1 MINQALLLLWTFAFS
16 SARAQLSDGVFGA
29 GPWNASYA
37 QESNRN
43 PNATKSVPF
52 QLGAQ
57 NYTFQVNVAEL
68 QPAGSIAKDA
78 ENPRVAASFYNML
91 WDGDYSLNDTLRN
104 AFSFGQNAVPKLC
117 VTVANGASTLSATNG
132 YRDEDDGDCSHAL
145 GNQCMKDLANV
156 TSTQLSGS
164 CTGAWMPKSCISRLG
179 TGGLLS
185 HNLVGRLSTNDTT
198 DPLFQ
203 ESPLG
208 FGWYQSP
215 IHSAGNSS
223 YYQREADRLHAV
235 FFHGNN
241 GEIIP
246 ICSRVNT
253 TRLKKDSNAITG
265 GASSFKRSSHFPV
278 LLALTV
284 VVFML

>member
-1 MINQALLLLWTFAFS
+1 MINQALLFLWTFAFS

-29 GPWNASYA
+29 GPWNDSYA

-68 QPAGSIAKDA
+68 QPTGSIAKDA

-104 AFSFGQNAVPKLC
+104 AFSLGQNTVPKLC
-117 VTVANGASTLSATNG
+117 VTVATGTSTLSATNG

-164 CTGAWMPKSCISRLG
+164 CTGAWMPKSCISRLMG

-185 HNLVGRLSTNDTT
+185 HSKSTV
-198 DPLFQ
+198 
-203 ESPLG
+203 
-208 FGWYQSP
+208 Y
-215 IHSAGNSS
+215 
-223 YYQREADRLHAV
+223 
-235 FFHGNN
+235 
-241 GEIIP
+241 
-246 ICSRVNT
+246 
-253 TRLKKDSNAITG
+253 
-265 GASSFKRSSHFPV
+265 
-278 LLALTV
+278 LLILP
-284 VVFML
+284 

>member
-16 SARAQLSDGVFGA
+16 SARALLSDGVFGA

-37 QESNRN
+37 QEGNRN

-52 QLGAQ
+52 QLGTQ

-68 QPAGSIAKDA
+68 QPTGSIAKDA

-104 AFSFGQNAVPKLC
+104 AFSLGQNTVPKLC
-117 VTVANGASTLSATNG
+117 VTVATGTSTLSATNG

-164 CTGAWMPKSCISRLG
+164 CTGAWMPKSCISRLMG

-185 HNLVGRLSTNDTT
+185 HSKSTV
-198 DPLFQ
+198 
-203 ESPLG
+203 
-208 FGWYQSP
+208 Y
-215 IHSAGNSS
+215 
-223 YYQREADRLHAV
+223 
-235 FFHGNN
+235 
-241 GEIIP
+241 
-246 ICSRVNT
+246 
-253 TRLKKDSNAITG
+253 
-265 GASSFKRSSHFPV
+265 
-278 LLALTV
+278 LLILP
-284 VVFML
+284 